1 MPSFWRLRLLSA
13 CAALALICCGAT
25 QAQDTT
31 PPAPAAGTDAA
42 AAPDTPPQPTGY
54 VIPPPP
60 DAAAAPAEPAAAP
73 AEPAADVA
81 TPPAPAISAVNPE
94 VDPLRPFGYVI
105 GDIVTQRV
113 VLEYDGK
120 PLELGALPPLERTG
134 NWFERRDARIERD
147 AAGRRWLVLDYQ
159 IINVPEELRA
169 IELPALDIETAVSGR
184 RLQTTPMPLTV
195 APLTPNVVLARAG
208 LEEMRPDDPAPHID
222 TAPYERGLHAAL
234 YAGALLVALW
244 AALALLR
251 QFNARRRL
259 PFSRAQRD
267 IARLDA
273 GSIEVWRR
281 LHRALDDTA
290 GQVVRDHN
298 LPLLLARA
306 PWLAPLE
313 ADLRR
318 FFEASQTRFFADRAV
333 DGVEPRT
340 LCAQAA
346 KLERSALA

>member
-1 MPSFWRLRLLSA
+1 MPSFWRLRLLAAS
-13 CAALALICCGAT
+13 AALALTCCGAA
-25 QAQDTT
+25 QAQDAGSAPTAGADAADAPST
-31 PPAPAAGTDAA
+31 PPK
-42 AAPDTPPQPTGY
+42 PTGY

-60 DAAAAPAEPAAAP
+60 DPAAAAAEPAAAP
-73 AEPAADVA
+73 AEPAIDVA
-81 TPPAPAISAVNPE
+81 TPPAPAISAINPE

-105 GDIVTQRV
+105 GDLVTQRV
-113 VLEYDGK
+113 ALEYDGK
-120 PLELGALPPLERTG
+120 PLDLGKLPPLERAG

-147 AAGRRWLVLDYQ
+147 AAGHRWLVMDYQ

-169 IELPALDIETAVSGR
+169 IELPALDIETAVAGR
-184 RLQTTPMPLTV
+184 RLQTSPIPLTV
-195 APLTPNVVLARAG
+195 APITPNVVLARAG
-208 LEEMRPDDPAPHID
+208 LDEMRPDAPAPHVD

-273 GSIEVWRR
+273 GSIEAWRR

-290 GQVVRDHN
+290 GQVVRDQD

-306 PWLAPLE
+306 PWLASME

-333 DGVEPRT
+333 EGVEPRT

-346 KLERSALA
+346 KLERRALA

>member
-13 CAALALICCGAT
+13 CAALALTCCGVA
-25 QAQDTT
+25 QAQDTQA
-31 PPAPAAGTDAA
+31 APTAGTDAA
-42 AAPDTPPQPTGY
+42 AEPGTPPKPTGY

-60 DAAAAPAEPAAAP
+60 DPAAAAAEAAAAPAEPAT
-73 AEPAADVA
+73 EVA

-94 VDPLRPFGYVI
+94 VESLRPFGYLI

-113 VLEYDGK
+113 ALEYDGK
-120 PLELGALPPLERTG
+120 PLELARLPPLERTG

-147 AAGRRWLVLDYQ
+147 AAGHRWLVMDYQ

-184 RLQTTPMPLTV
+184 RLQTSPMPLTV
-195 APLTPNVVLARAG
+195 APITPNVVLARAG

-306 PWLAPLE
+306 PWLKPME

>member
-13 CAALALICCGAT
+13 CAALALLCCSAS
-25 QAQDTT
+25 QAQETT
-31 PPAPAAGTDAA
+31 SPAPAAGADAA
-42 AAPDTPPQPTGY
+42 AAASTPPQPTGP
-54 VIPPPP
+54 VIPPADP
-60 DAAAAPAEPAAAP
+60 AAASAAPAATP

-81 TPPAPAISAVNPE
+81 APAISAINPE
-94 VDPLRPFGYVI
+94 VGPLRPFGYVI
-105 GDIVTQRV
+105 GDVVTQRV
-113 VLEYDGK
+113 ALEYDGK
-120 PLELGALPPLERTG
+120 PLELGALPPLERTS
-134 NWFERRDARIERD
+134 NWFERRDARVERD

-169 IELPALDIETAVSGR
+169 IELPALDMETALPGR
-184 RLQTTPMPLTV
+184 RLQTTPIPLTV

-244 AALALLR
+244 AALAVLR
-251 QFNARRRL
+251 RFNARRRL
-259 PFSRAQRD
+259 PFSRAERD

-273 GSIEVWRR
+273 GSSEAWRR